1 MFNTFVFYTFH
12 ILFWNNRRLLSVVL
26 EPSISRNTKNSLRV
40 SSFYFSSSESYFL
53 KYKSIKL
60 HFWKP
65 EKSSVMQGFW
75 IYLSC
80 NIGKF
85 SYVKFLNIP
94 FLKYKK
100 SPISWNIIFFRCFR
114 LPKYKNRFLLKKYNK
129 FFNIRAR
136 KLHFLQ
142 NIFAGLITT
151 ALLWKKA
158 SFSEQQYPASSNFSE
173 ELLFQQ
179 T

>member
-1 MFNTFVFYTFH
+1 M
-12 ILFWNNRRLLSVVL
+12 VL
-26 EPSISRNTKNSLRV
+26 EPSISRNTRNSLRV
-40 SSFYFSSSESYFL
+40 SSFCFSSSESYFL
-53 KYKSIKL
+53 KYKSTKL

-75 IYLSC
+75 IYLSS

-85 SYVKFLNIP
+85 RYVKFLNIP

-114 LPKYKNRFLLKKYNK
+114 LPKYKSSFLLKKYNK

-142 NIFAGLITT
+142 NIFAGWITT
-151 ALLWKKA
+151 ATLCKKT
-158 SFSEQQYPASSNFSE
+158 SFSE
-173 ELLFQQ
+173 
-179 T
+179 